1 METLNSIYGK
11 PSFASSQVKT
21 NNNDFG
27 QITETSNEDTD
38 PEIKRTET
46 YLSQLTFKFDKG
58 MLEEFKELELQMQDF
73 CANLLIFLRCEL
85 AARAYFAMRE
95 FSRVSFMSSQFVSNS
110 NKETI
115 KAESSITSLLSDY
128 RRIFGLLT
136 TASAGGTSFQLRS
149 DFVYWIYS
157 QTYVLCLRL
166 FEKQVRYIRE
176 KKIDETGLERLKVSL
191 EILNSEFQSFLAT
204 AEELMV
210 QNNYVKEVELMLNFM
225 KERN

>member
-1 METLNSIYGK
+1 MRLKQK
-11 PSFASSQVKT
+11 PA
-21 NNNDFG
+21 
-27 QITETSNEDTD
+27 QI
-38 PEIKRTET
+38 
-46 YLSQLTFKFDKG
+46 FD
-58 MLEEFKELELQMQDF
+58 
-73 CANLLIFLRCEL
+73 
-85 AARAYFAMRE
+85 
-95 FSRVSFMSSQFVSNS
+95 
-110 NKETI
+110 KETI

-136 TASAGGTSFQLRS
+136 TTSAGGTSFQLRS